1 MSLCMPRVCPLAG
14 ANATPLPNGV
24 NVGGAMRAGRSA
36 EDLQHLRDAL
46 LHGAGQDMERYALRR

>member
-36 EDLQHLRDAL
+36 EDLQHPRDAL
-46 LHGAGQDMERYALRR
+46 LHGAGQDMEGCALRR